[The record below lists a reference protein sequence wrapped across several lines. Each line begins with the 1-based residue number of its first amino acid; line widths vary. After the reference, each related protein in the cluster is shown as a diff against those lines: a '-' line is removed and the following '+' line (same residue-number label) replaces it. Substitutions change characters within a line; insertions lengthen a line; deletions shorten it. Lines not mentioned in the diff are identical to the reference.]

1 MSNIH
6 RLEGGR
12 NLRSRFPRIGDH
24 NAIALGCSGEEE
36 MGRKSQRE
44 RLDKIN
50 KINEMFGF
58 CSYETVIPVILY
70 ILSNPGFGV
79 TRGILSA
86 SVESG
91 ESCKPAR
98 GR

>member
-1 MSNIH
+1 MH
-6 RLEGGR
+6 EHWDVAGKKKWDG
-12 NLRSRFPRIGDH
+12 
-24 NAIALGCSGEEE
+24 
-36 MGRKSQRE
+36 KSQRE

-86 SVESG
+86 CLL
-91 ESCKPAR
+91 SCQSWVPR
-98 GR
+98 